1 MPSEGTMILVTG
13 GEKGGTGKTMLATN
27 LAVCF
32 AREGKRV
39 KLIDADSQGSSA
51 RWATKRAALE
61 QASLPFIPWSM
72 LRDSVYFAVREES
85 RHYDVVLVDAG
96 GADTEEFETALAAAD
111 CLITPVMPSDCDIA
125 TLEHI
130 ESLAARIVGS
140 GRPLKSHVVLNHVS
154 NHVANEEA
162 DEARAV
168 LADFR
173 SLRVADSLIH
183 TRKSFRDAFKARLS
197 VVECADTLDRRARL
211 SHAKAAEEV
220 WAIYKEVMGNV

>member
-1 MPSEGTMILVTG
+1 MIVVTG

-39 KLIDADSQGSSA
+39 KLVDADSQGSSA

-61 QASLPFIPWSM
+61 LQPFVPWSM

-85 RHYDVVLVDAG
+85 RHYDVVIVDAG

-111 CLITPVMPSDCDIA
+111 HLLTPVMPSDCDIA

-130 ESLAARIVGS
+130 DGLVARVIGS
-140 GRPLKSHVVLNHVS
+140 GRALTANVVLNHAS
-154 NHVANEEA
+154 THVANDEA
-162 DEARAV
+162 DEARTF
-168 LADFR
+168 LAAFK
-173 SLRVADSLIH
+173 SLRVAEALIH

-197 VVECADTLDRRARL
+197 VVECADNPDRRLRTP
-211 SHAKAAEEV
+211 HTKAAEEV
-220 WAIYKEVMGNV
+220 WAIYREILVNG